1 MRRGK
6 VGHRLAILA
15 GGSGT
20 RLWPLSRAGKPK
32 QLLTLAGG
40 KTLLQQAAE
49 RAAGVGDVPLLVVT
63 TAAYAPL
70 VRRQLPR
77 LKPSQIIVEPAGRG
91 TAAAIAVAAAVT
103 ERDYPGAV
111 LTVINSD
118 QVISP
123 APRFRACLR
132 AMARAAAGGQFAF
145 AGVPPRYAETGY
157 GYIQVGRAQRG
168 KLWRPLVRFR
178 EKPDAATAAR
188 YVSSGRHYWN
198 PGIFSARCDRW
209 LAELRRHAPAVAR
222 AAERASQAWGT
233 RRFGA
238 ALAAAYRSLGKPTSI
253 DYAVMEHLTGGAVVP
268 ARFTWADVGHW
279 RSVHD
284 VLAAKPGQS
293 VSVGEHL
300 DAGSRNLLV
309 YSGTKRLIATVGLG
323 DLAIVDT
330 SDALLVCS
338 RDRAQDV
345 REIVTMLQAGRYR
358 RYR

>member
-1 MRRGK
+1 MSARRQ
-6 VGHRLAILA
+6 HQLAILA

-20 RLWPLSRAGKPK
+20 RLWPLSRRGTPK
-32 QLLTLAGG
+32 QLLKMAGG
-40 KTLLQQAAE
+40 QTLLQQAAE
-49 RAAGVGDVPLLVVT
+49 RATGIGTLPPIIVT

-70 VRRQLPR
+70 VRRQLPK
-77 LKPSQIIVEPAGRG
+77 LKPSQLIVEPSGRG

-103 ERDYPGAV
+103 ERRHPGAV

-118 QVISP
+118 QVIGGVP
-123 APRFRACLR
+123 AFRACVR
-132 AMARAAAGGQFAF
+132 TMARAAAAGEFAF
-145 AGVPPRYAETGY
+145 VGVPPAYAETGY
-157 GYIQVGRAQRG
+157 GYIEVGPSRRG
-168 KLWRPLVRFR
+168 MPWRQLKRFR
-178 EKPDAATAAR
+178 EKPDAATARR
-188 YVSSGRHYWN
+188 YVASGRHYWN
-198 PGIFSARCDRW
+198 PGIFSARTDRW
-209 LAELRRHAPAVAR
+209 LEQIRRHARPVAA
-222 AAERASQAWGT
+222 AAERAAAAWGT
-233 RRFGA
+233 PRFGA
-238 ALAAAYRSLGKPTSI
+238 ALAAAYRRLGKPTSI
-253 DYAVMEHLTGGAVVP
+253 DYAVMEHLAGGAVVP